1 MALQMKIVRSVQENL
16 KPENFKDGAPKHLS
30 VDLRLQVSLV
40 LCRLSAGAGGPA
52 LCCQALTCFVDAAQD
67 GYDHSYFTMSTF
79 IDDHI
84 AFHAAQL

>member
-1 MALQMKIVRSVQENL
+1 MVSSMQENL
-16 KPENFKDGAPKHLS
+16 KPENFKDAAPTQLS

-40 LCRLSAGAGGPA
+40 LCRFSAGAGWPA
-52 LCCQALTCFVDAAQD
+52 CSRCQALTCFVDAAQD

-79 IDDHI
+79 IDDHV